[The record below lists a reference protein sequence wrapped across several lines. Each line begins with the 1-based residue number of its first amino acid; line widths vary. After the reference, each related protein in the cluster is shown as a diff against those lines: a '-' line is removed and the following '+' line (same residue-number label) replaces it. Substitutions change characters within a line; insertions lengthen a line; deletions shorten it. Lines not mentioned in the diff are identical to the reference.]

1 MVNKRDGETDFE
13 YGIRILEA
21 KMEGDLTLDWEEIC
35 TLLDYDVHPDTLRK
49 STQGVFGGYEVSKY
63 YKNNYIE
70 NPPNAKELITEL
82 DRKQHEIEMSRK
94 KRQAISLEYN
104 KMLREQAREDL
115 IVERLR
121 DLIPT
126 MKSPEFKPIQTKKNG
141 DMKYLLAFG
150 DIHFDKFYESINNN
164 YSTEEIHRRF
174 EVLLEKLIIEIEEK
188 GITHLDI
195 INLGDSLEGLLRVS
209 AIRTLRHGFLESVV
223 LFSRFMSEWLNK
235 LSEYV
240 NITYRHVEQANH
252 GDVRL
257 FNQRQGD
264 TDENIEK
271 VIVNYIHDS
280 LQHNTRI
287 NVVIENRDYI
297 DFKIHDFEIYVAHG
311 DSLRNKDRS
320 LADISMLHGKIY
332 DYLFMGHF
340 HSAEIKTKYESDMND
355 REIYVIPSIVGSDTY
370 SDSLKVGS
378 KSSAMLF
385 GFHKD
390 EGIITQNK
398 FILNSKRRK

>member
-1 MVNKRDGETDFE
+1 MLNKLDNETDFE
-13 YGIRILEA
+13 YGLRILKG
-21 KMEGDLTLDWEEIC
+21 KMEGDIDIGWEELC
-35 TLLDYDVHPDTLRK
+35 TLLNYDVHPDTLRK
-49 STQGVFGGYEVSKY
+49 STQGVFGGYEVAKY
-63 YKNNYIE
+63 YRNLGIE
-70 NPPNAKELITEL
+70 NLPNAEELITEL
-82 DRKQHEIEMSRK
+82 DRKQFDIDLSRK
-94 KRQAISLEYN
+94 KRQAISVEYN
-104 KMLREQAREDL
+104 KMLREQGRNDM
-115 IVERLR
+115 IIERVR
-121 DLIPT
+121 DLIPELT
-126 MKSPEFKPIQTKKNG
+126 VPKFKELQVDDG
-141 DMKYLLAFG
+141 EMKYMLAFG

-174 EVLLEKLIIEIEEK
+174 EVLLMKVVKEIEEK
-188 GITHLDI
+188 NIKHLEI

-223 LFSRFMSEWLNK
+223 LFSRFMSEWLNE
-235 LSEYV
+235 LSKHVE
-240 NITYRHVEQANH
+240 ITYRHVEQANH

-271 VIVNYIHDS
+271 VIINYIHDS
-280 LQHNTRI
+280 LIHNNRI
-287 NVVIENRDYI
+287 KVVIEDKPYI
-297 DFKIHDFEIYVAHG
+297 DFQIFDFNIYVAHG
-311 DSLRNKDRS
+311 DDLRNKDRS

-340 HSAEIKTKYESDMND
+340 HSTEIKTKYESEMHD